1 MNRLKNKKIFIIIV
15 AGFFFGIGGCLEKEY
30 WPPVESVSHPDYPF
44 GLYKMHLTL
53 IDSETKEPLPDLHVQ
68 LSKDSYSQKGESDPA
83 KQVTDANGLVHI
95 TIAAS
100 PPVPQE
106 FALSITDKTESRSF
120 QQETITILFKNPV
133 FMYVPKEATI
143 WGSLYQGTAEQT
155 FTYELK
161 QLFYE

>member
-1 MNRLKNKKIFIIIV
+1 MSRLKNKKIFIIVI
-15 AGFFFGIGGCLEKEY
+15 AGFIFGIGGCLEREY

-53 IDSETKEPLPDLHVQ
+53 IDSETKEPLLDLQVQ
-68 LSKDSYSQKGESDPA
+68 LSKDSFSQKGESDAA

-106 FALSITDKTESRSF
+106 FVLSIADKTESRLF
-120 QQETITILFKNPV
+120 QQETITVLFKDPV
-133 FMYVPKEATI
+133 FMYAPKEAAI
-143 WGSLYQGTAEQT
+143 WGKLYQGTAEQT

-161 QLFYE
+161 QLLYE